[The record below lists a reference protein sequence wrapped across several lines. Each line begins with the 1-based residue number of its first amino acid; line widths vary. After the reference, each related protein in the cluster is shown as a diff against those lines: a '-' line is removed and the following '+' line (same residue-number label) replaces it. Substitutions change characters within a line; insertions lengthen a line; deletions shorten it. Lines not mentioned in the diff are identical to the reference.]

1 MINTPHLAP
10 IDHTF
15 VSEEIVKRLVS
26 LILDAGLSPGDKL
39 PSERELAAQLGVGRS
54 SLREAISAL
63 RAQGVVEVHSG
74 LGTFV
79 ADGSI
84 SAITKPLSWC
94 LLMTEH
100 TGGEVIE
107 ARRVVEVELAGLAAE
122 RATSEEIETIGN
134 KLAAMKA
141 PSDEVKFLQADL
153 EFHLAVARAGN
164 NRVLYNV
171 LEALRVLILAW
182 MSQAFQFEETRQ
194 HYQSGRAFEDHADI
208 YKAICAHDATT
219 ARSVTARNIETSMAL
234 LRAAISSAEAQ
245 KDGLI

>member
-84 SAITKPLSWC
+84 SAITKPLSSR
-94 LLMTEH
+94 L
-100 TGGEVIE
+100 
-107 ARRVVEVELAGLAAE
+107 
-122 RATSEEIETIGN
+122 
-134 KLAAMKA
+134 
-141 PSDEVKFLQADL
+141 
-153 EFHLAVARAGN
+153 
-164 NRVLYNV
+164 
-171 LEALRVLILAW
+171 
-182 MSQAFQFEETRQ
+182 
-194 HYQSGRAFEDHADI
+194 
-208 YKAICAHDATT
+208 
-219 ARSVTARNIETSMAL
+219 
-234 LRAAISSAEAQ
+234 
-245 KDGLI
+245 